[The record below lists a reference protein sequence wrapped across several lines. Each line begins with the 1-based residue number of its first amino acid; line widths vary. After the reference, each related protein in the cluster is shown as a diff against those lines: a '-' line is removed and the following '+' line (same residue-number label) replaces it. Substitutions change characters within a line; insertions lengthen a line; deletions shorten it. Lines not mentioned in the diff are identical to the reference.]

1 MNTFGNRIK
10 ISVFGESHGI
20 NIGVLIEGLP
30 AGLEIDRKYINRI
43 MSYRAPGMSP
53 LATAR
58 KESDIP
64 EFVSGVKD
72 GITCGGA
79 VCAIIGNSDAHSSD
93 YSSLSGKPRPS
104 HADYPAMKKYGGAVD
119 LRGGGAYSG
128 RLTAPICV
136 AGAIALS
143 QLEKRG
149 IKIACHISSVGDISD
164 TPFSPTEEE
173 SELMTALGYQSF
185 PVISD
190 KAGELMKSEILRA
203 GEQLDSIGGTVECK
217 ITGLPAGLGE
227 PMFDGVENVISR
239 MIFGIP
245 AIKGIE
251 FGAGFS
257 GTCMR
262 GSEYNDSYYF
272 DSFGKVRTR
281 TNNIGGIC
289 GGMATGMPVIFRTAI
304 KPTPSIGIE
313 QDTVDMEKGENCRI
327 AITGRHDPCIVPRA
341 ATVIRCAC
349 AVAIYDMVLG
359 EEKIAIYKK
368 F

>member
-1 MNTFGNRIK
+1 MNTYGNKLK
-10 ISVFGESHGI
+10 ISVFGESHGHS
-20 NIGVLIEGLP
+20 IGVLIEGLP
-30 AGLEIDRKYINRI
+30 AGIEIDSEYINRI
-43 MSYRAPGMSP
+43 MALRAPGKSR

-64 EFVSGVKD
+64 EFISGVKD
-72 GITCGGA
+72 GRTCGGA
-79 VCAIIGNSDAHSSD
+79 VCAMIKNSDMHSSD
-93 YSSLSGKPRPS
+93 YSKLEGKPRPS
-104 HADYPAMKKYGGAVD
+104 HADYPAMIKHSASVD

-143 QLEKRG
+143 ELEKKG
-149 IKIACHISSVGDISD
+149 IRIACHIASVGDIID
-164 TPFSPTEEE
+164 TAFSPVDDE
-173 SELMTALGYQSF
+173 SELMANLGYMPF
-185 PVISD
+185 PVISEE
-190 KAGELMKSEILRA
+190 KSELMQKEILTVA
-203 GEQLDSIGGTVECK
+203 DELDSIGGSVECK
-217 ITGLPAGLGE
+217 ITGLPAGLGD
-227 PMFDGVENVISR
+227 PMFDGIENAISR

-257 GTCMR
+257 GCAMK

-272 DSFGKVRTR
+272 DERGKVRTK
-281 TNNIGGIC
+281 TNNAGGIC

-304 KPTPSIGIE
+304 KPTPSIAKE
-313 QDTVDMEKGENCRI
+313 QDTIDLKKGENCKI
-327 AITGRHDPCIVPRA
+327 AITGRHDPCIVSRA
-341 ATVIRCAC
+341 AVVVRCAC
-349 AVAIYDMVLG
+349 AVAIYDMILA